1 MHIDIHDEI
10 WNNCY
15 NYVLINGGDEKDI
28 VVNKANKAIIKT
40 GALNDLIKNYGDSVT
55 IDGGED
61 NDKLYGGADND
72 CIKGGTGNDLLWGG
86 TGNDS
91 LWGDAGADKF
101 FYSKGDGKDVIF
113 GFDSKDTLTFDNI
126 IFKTSMASYNKS
138 EGTLT
143 LNLSGGSVTLKDF
156 TTSTFHINSDIYK
169 INGSTLKK
177 Q

>member
-1 MHIDIHDEI
+1 MHIDIHKENITVNGGNGNDEI

-15 NYVLINGGDEKDI
+15 NYVLINGGK
-28 VVNKANKAIIKT
+28 
-40 GALNDLIKNYGDSVT
+40 GNDNIENSGDKCS
-55 IDGGED
+55 ILGGED
-61 NDKLYGGADND
+61 NDKLYG
-72 CIKGGTGNDLLWGG
+72 
-86 TGNDS
+86 
-91 LWGDAGADKF
+91 GADKF

-156 TTSTFHINSDIYK
+156 TTSTFHINSDTYK

>member
-1 MHIDIHDEI
+1 MHIDIHKENITVNGGNGNDEI

-15 NYVLINGGDEKDI
+15 NYVLINGGKGNDNIENSGDK
-28 VVNKANKAIIKT
+28 VSII
-40 GALNDLIKNYGDSVT
+40 
-55 IDGGED
+55 GGED
-61 NDKLYGGADND
+61 DDKLLGEWDND
-72 CIKGGTGNDLLWGG
+72 CIKGGTGND
-86 TGNDS
+86 S
-91 LWGDAGADKF
+91 LWGDDGADKF

-156 TTSTFHINSDIYK
+156 TTSTFHINSDTYK